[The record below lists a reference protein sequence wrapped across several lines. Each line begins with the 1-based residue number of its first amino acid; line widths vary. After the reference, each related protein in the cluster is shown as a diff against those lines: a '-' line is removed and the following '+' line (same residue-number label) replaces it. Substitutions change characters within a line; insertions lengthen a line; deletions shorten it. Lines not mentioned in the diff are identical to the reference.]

1 MELLDL
7 TEKYQTPPAAV
18 ELLQEHPPLI
28 ICGVTGAGKD
38 TIARYLMQ
46 NGSYA
51 QIVSHTTRAARPH
64 RDGHEVNGVDYW
76 FIDNDAAIEMLKAG
90 EFIEAELVHGNE
102 TLYGT
107 SIAAYKKVLENGK
120 QPLLEIDIKGVL
132 RLQSEVPGLTAVFL
146 VPPDFATW
154 QKRLRGRGT
163 MDDEELRRRLQ
174 SAKAEFKTFLDN
186 EDFIPITNTEVV
198 NTADRIQDGSYRN
211 TVSIEIAR
219 KAVKELL
226 AETESLLAA

>member
-1 MELLDL
+1 MELSEL
-7 TEKYQTPPAAV
+7 TNNYKTPPTAV

-46 NGSYA
+46 NGEYA
-51 QIVSHTTRAARPH
+51 QIVSHTTRDSRPH

-76 FIDNDAAIEMLKAG
+76 FIDNAKAIEMLQSG
-90 EFIEAELVHGNE
+90 EFIEAELVHGKD

-107 SIAAYKKVLENGK
+107 SVAAYKKVLDNGK

-132 RLQSEVPGLTAVFL
+132 RLQSEVPGLSAVFL
-146 VPPDFATW
+146 VPPDFETW

-163 MDDEELRRRLQ
+163 MSDEELRRRLQ
-174 SAKAEFKTFLDN
+174 SAEAEFKTFLDN
-186 EDFIPITNTEVV
+186 EGFIPIINSEVV
-198 NTADRIQDGSYRN
+198 DTAERIQDGSYRDA
-211 TVSIEIAR
+211 VSIEMAHR
-219 KAVKELL
+219 AVKELL
-226 AETESLLAA
+226 AGTESLLSA